1 MNTWYT
7 SGHNNDTSIISLLS
21 EAGDGLSRYK
31 ICTNIIGWRGKNRV
45 YYVHATIMY
54 TYKSS
59 KKKKKKKNQI
69 KIIIISRNYS
79 LKLLSDSLSSEA
91 KKKCTYIYIYENIQ
105 CKVVWL
111 NSRFNLLA
119 ILSTFYEMYQWL
131 GHF

>member
-1 MNTWYT
+1 M
-7 SGHNNDTSIISLLS
+7 
-21 EAGDGLSRYK
+21 E
-31 ICTNIIGWRGKNRV
+31 GKNRV

-54 TYKSS
+54 MYKSS
-59 KKKKKKKNQI
+59 KKKKKNQI

-119 ILSTFYEMYQWL
+119 ILSTCYEMYQWL